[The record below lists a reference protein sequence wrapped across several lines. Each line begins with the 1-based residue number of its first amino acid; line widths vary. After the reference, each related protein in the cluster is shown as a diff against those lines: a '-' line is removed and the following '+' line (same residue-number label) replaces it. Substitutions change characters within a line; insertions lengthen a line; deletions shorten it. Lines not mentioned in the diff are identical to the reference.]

1 MFFILLTLLPLSI
14 IIIFAVLLRNIDQ
27 LFEKQATHLLEQ
39 SPKQLGK
46 TFTHRNLA
54 HLPEPVQNYFK
65 HVLKE
70 GLPYISYVR
79 LKHSGKFKTSLD
91 GRWLDI
97 MGEEYFTTV
106 HPGLVWKGRTKWFT
120 AFDIFVS
127 GKGKLNVY
135 FLSIFRIVNGH
146 GLKYS
151 QAELLRWLGESVWFP
166 TNLLPTEFLQWSAI
180 DSHSAKLT
188 YTSNKFIVYYIVSF
202 NDIGEITQLETKRYM
217 GDKNLETWI
226 GKVSDYKSFH
236 GVLIPTKIEAIW
248 RMPDRDFPYA
258 QFQITELEYNKNQLF

>member
-14 IIIFAVLLRNIDQ
+14 IIVFAVLLRNIDQ
-27 LFEKQATHLLEQ
+27 LFERQATHLLGQ
-39 SPKQLGK
+39 SPKQMDK
-46 TFTHRNLA
+46 IVTHRNLA
-54 HLPEPVQNYFK
+54 HLPEPVQNYFR

-70 GLPYISYVR
+70 GLPYISCVR
-79 LKHSGKFKTSLD
+79 LKHSGKFKTSEH
-91 GRWLDI
+91 GKWMDI
-97 MGEEYFTTV
+97 TGEEYFTTAD
-106 HPGLVWKGRTKWFT
+106 PGLVWKGHTKWFT
-120 AFDIFVS
+120 AYDVFIS
-127 GKGKLNVY
+127 GQGKLDVY
-135 FLSIFRIVNGH
+135 FLSMFRIVNGH

-188 YTSNKFIVYYIVSF
+188 YTSNKFIVYYIVTF

-226 GKVSDYKSFH
+226 GKLSGYASFH
-236 GVLIPTKIEAIW
+236 GVLIPTKIEAVW
-248 RMPDRDFPYA
+248 RMRDRDFPYA
-258 QFQITELEYNKNQLF
+258 QFQITELEYDKNQLF